1 MSLPRGMTEEQAV
14 AQLLDTRSGVPP
26 VDDAP
31 ADLSAGETPAG
42 PDDIDEE
49 G

>member
-1 MSLPRGMTEEQAV
+1 MSLPRGMTEEVA
-14 AQLLDTRSGVPP
+14 AQLLLDARTGVPD
-26 VDDAP
+26 VDDEP